1 MIVIIKS
8 LNWLSII
15 DLEEERIIITLT
27 NSIFTA
33 PYIEVFIDDESK
45 TIITLTGNGNFQLYD
60 LLQLRWIQTI
70 PS

>member
-1 MIVIIKS
+1 MIFIVKTLS
-8 LNWLSII
+8 WLSIL

-27 NSIFTA
+27 NTIFIA
-33 PYIEVFIDDESK
+33 PYIEVYIDDDSK
-45 TIITLTGNGNFQLYD
+45 NIITLTANGNFQIYD